1 MKKQIGICALIAVL
15 VLVAVGCTP
24 ILGHNTTFGWL
35 SKPCIHGLLKA
46 NSPVFLLH
54 LSQYFSSRNCS
65 IPIYWIPLSS
75 CQGSMSSLT
84 TTIFLKES

>member
-1 MKKQIGICALIAVL
+1 MKKQIGICALVAVL
-15 VLVAVGCTP
+15 VLVQSVAP
-24 ILGHNTTFGWL
+24 LILWHNTPFGWL

-46 NSPVFLLH
+46 DNPVFLLH

-75 CQGSMSSLT
+75 CQGSISSLT